1 MITNGGG
8 TATSR
13 TTVNQIEYGMGS
25 SKTKRCNSL
34 PDGRL
39 QTMLKKTKLRY
50 NEYYDMQKVFD
61 ELYANSKNGN
71 NFYKLL
77 EIIGSEENIR
87 LAFRNLKTNSGSN
100 TAGTDGKTIKDI
112 KCLKDK
118 EVIQI
123 IRDMLDNYSP
133 KSVRRVF
140 IPKTGSD
147 KKRPLGI
154 PCIWDRLFQQCI
166 LQVLEPICEP
176 KFHNHSYGF
185 RPNRG
190 ASHAV
195 SRTVSMVNMYR
206 HYYCVDVDIKG
217 FFDNVDHGKLLKQI
231 WTLGIRD
238 KRLIC
243 IISKILKSEI
253 EGEGIPAK
261 GTPQGGLISPLLSL
275 IVLNELDWW
284 GSNQWE
290 TYKPH
295 RMTSKGW
302 LAYAREY
309 TNLKDGYIVRYADD
323 FKIMCRT
330 YDEAQRWY
338 HATVDFLKTRLK
350 LEISPEKS
358 KVVNMHKNSSD
369 YLGLKIKV
377 VPKGKT
383 RYGFIAKTDMSDK
396 AIKKVKC
403 NLKAKVIN
411 IQKHTTSQAINNYNL
426 AIMGIQNYYCIATN
440 VYNNLTD
447 VNYALLP
454 TIRIRLKNIAKT
466 IPFRETEQDF
476 KQKTTG
482 IQDDTKIVVVGKMP
496 LLPITGVHHKSP
508 MNFSQDITNYT
519 AKGREKIHKQIEC
532 VNQYDFIEITRAR
545 DPNETI
551 EFNDNMLSAYAVQQ
565 GNCYISGNKL
575 NANNMICIRK
585 KPRAKGGSD
594 SHRNIA
600 FMDKIIGT
608 AVITENVETAR
619 MLLKKYKLENLQ
631 INRLNRL
638 RNNYGYH
645 AI

>member
-1 MITNGGG
+1 
-8 TATSR
+8 
-13 TTVNQIEYGMGS
+13 
-25 SKTKRCNSL
+25 
-34 PDGRL
+34 
-39 QTMLKKTKLRY
+39 MLKKAKLRY

-100 TAGTDGKTIKDI
+100 TAGTDGKTIEDI
-112 KCLKDK
+112 KYLEEK
-118 EVIQI
+118 EVIQT
-123 IRDMLDNYSP
+123 IRDMLDDYKP
-133 KSVRRVF
+133 KSVRRVY
-140 IPKTGSD
+140 IPKIGSD

-166 LQVLEPICEP
+166 LQILEPICEP

-185 RPNRG
+185 RANRD
-190 ASHAV
+190 AHHAI
-195 SRTVSMVNMYR
+195 SRTVSMINMYR

-253 EGEGIPAK
+253 DGEGIPTK
-261 GTPQGGLISPLLSL
+261 GTPQGGIISPLLSL

-284 GSNQWE
+284 VSNQWE
-290 TYKPH
+290 TYNPH
-295 RMTSKGW
+295 RMHSKGW
-302 LAYAREY
+302 LSYARKY

-350 LEISPEKS
+350 LDISPEKS
-358 KVVNMHKNSSD
+358 KVVNLHKNSSN
-369 YLGLKIKV
+369 YLGFKIKV

-383 RYGFIAKTDMSDK
+383 RYGYIAKTDMSDK
-396 AIKKVKC
+396 AIRKAKS
-403 NLKAKVIN
+403 NLKAKVKS
-411 IQKHTTSQAINNYNL
+411 IQKHTTSQNINNYNL
-426 AIMGIQNYYCIATN
+426 AIMGIQNYYRIATN

-454 TIRIRLKNIAKT
+454 TIRIRLKHIAHT
-466 IPFRETEQDF
+466 ELFREMNEEF
-476 KQKTTG
+476 KRKAIG
-482 IQDDTKIVVVGKMP
+482 IQSDTKIVVIGKMP

-519 AKGREKIHKQIEC
+519 AKGRKKIHKQIKCITQSE
-532 VNQYDFIEITRAR
+532 FIDIAR
-545 DPNETI
+545 IRNPSETI

-565 GNCYISGNKL
+565 GNCYISGRKL
-575 NANNMICIRK
+575 IKDNIVYMRK
-585 KPRAKGGSD
+585 KPREKGGTD
-594 SHRNIA
+594 SHGNIA
-600 FMDKIIGT
+600 FMDKGIGKIII
-608 AVITENVETAR
+608 VEDVETAR
-619 MLLKKYKLENLQ
+619 KLLEKYSLNSLQ
-631 INRLNRL
+631 RNRLNRL

>member
-1 MITNGGG
+1 
-8 TATSR
+8 
-13 TTVNQIEYGMGS
+13 
-25 SKTKRCNSL
+25 
-34 PDGRL
+34 
-39 QTMLKKTKLRY
+39 MLKKAKLRY

-61 ELYANSKNGN
+61 GLYAASKNGN

-87 LAFRNLKTNSGSN
+87 LAYRNLKTNSGSN
-100 TAGTDGKTIKDI
+100 TAGTDGKTIEDI
-112 KCLKDK
+112 KCRKDN
-118 EVIQI
+118 EVVEKV
-123 IRDMLDNYSP
+123 RSMLADYQP

-140 IPKTGSD
+140 IPKPGSD

-154 PCIWDRLFQQCI
+154 PCIWDRLVQQCI
-166 LQVLEPICEP
+166 LQVMEPICEP

-195 SRTVSMVNMYR
+195 SRVVSMINVSR

-243 IISKILKSEI
+243 IISRMLKSEI
-253 EGEGIPAK
+253 EGEGVPTK

-284 GSNQWE
+284 VSNQWE
-290 TYKPH
+290 TYISTGT
-295 RMTSKGW
+295 RSGKGW
-302 LAYAREY
+302 YRYARNH
-309 TNLKDGYIVRYADD
+309 TNLKDGFIVRYADD

-350 LEISPEKS
+350 LDISPEKS
-358 KVVNMHKNSSD
+358 KVVNLHKNSSEF
-369 YLGLKIKV
+369 LGFKIKV
-377 VPKGKT
+377 IPKGKT
-383 RYGFIAKTDMSDK
+383 RYGYVAKTDMSEK
-396 AIKKVKC
+396 AVKKAKR

-426 AIMGIQNYYCIATN
+426 AVMGIQNYYCIATN

-454 TIRIRLKNIAKT
+454 AIRIRLKNIAKT

-476 KQKTTG
+476 KEKTTG
-482 IQDDTKIVVVGKMP
+482 IQGNTKIVVIGKMP
-496 LLPITGVHHKSP
+496 LLPVTGVRHRSP
-508 MNFSQDITNYT
+508 MNFSQGITNYT
-519 AKGREKIHKQIEC
+519 AKGREKIHKQISSISPD
-532 VNQYDFIEITRAR
+532 DFLHLAQTRNP
-545 DPNETI
+545 DETI
-551 EFNDNMLSAYAVQQ
+551 EFNDNRISAYAVQQ
-565 GNCYISGNKL
+565 GNCYILGSKL
-575 NANNMICIRK
+575 TAEKMMCFRK
-585 KPRAKGGSD
+585 KPRSRDGTD
-594 SHRNIA
+594 SHGNIA
-600 FMDKIIGT
+600 FVDMEIGRIVFTEDVKT
-608 AVITENVETAR
+608 AKK
-619 MLLKKYKLENLQ
+619 LLAKFKLNEKQ
-631 INRLNRL
+631 RNRLNRL

>member
-1 MITNGGG
+1 
-8 TATSR
+8 
-13 TTVNQIEYGMGS
+13 
-25 SKTKRCNSL
+25 
-34 PDGRL
+34 
-39 QTMLKKTKLRY
+39 MLKKAKLRY

-87 LAFRNLKTNSGSN
+87 LAYRNLKTNSGSN
-100 TAGTDGKTIKDI
+100 TAGTDGKSIEDI
-112 KCLKDK
+112 KCLKDS

-123 IRDMLDNYSP
+123 VRSMLNDYKP
-133 KSVRRVF
+133 KSVRRVY
-140 IPKTGSD
+140 IPKPGSD

-154 PCIWDRLFQQCI
+154 PCIWDRLLQQCI

-190 ASHAV
+190 TNHAI

-231 WTLGIRD
+231 WTIGIRD

-253 EGEGIPAK
+253 EGEGIPTK
-261 GTPQGGLISPLLSL
+261 GTPQGGLISPILSL

-284 GSNQWE
+284 VSNQWE

-295 RMTSKGW
+295 RMSSKGW
-302 LAYAREY
+302 LAYARKY

-350 LEISPEKS
+350 LDISPEKS

-369 YLGLKIKV
+369 YLGFKIKV

-383 RYGFIAKTDMSDK
+383 RYGYIAKTDMSEK
-396 AIKKVKC
+396 AIKKAKS
-403 NLKAKVIN
+403 NLKAKVKN

-426 AIMGIQNYYCIATN
+426 AIIGIQNYYCIATN

-454 TIRIRLKNIAKT
+454 TIRIRFRSIAKT
-466 IPFRETEQDF
+466 VPFRETEQDF

-482 IQDDTKIVVVGKMP
+482 IKDDTKIVVIGKMP
-496 LLPITGVHHKSP
+496 LLPLTGVHHRSP

-519 AKGREKIHKQIEC
+519 AKGREKIHKQNEC
-532 VNQYDFIEITRAR
+532 ISQFDFIEIARTRN
-545 DPNETI
+545 PSETI
-551 EFNDNMLSAYAVQQ
+551 EFNDNMMSAYAVQQ
-565 GNCYISGNKL
+565 GNCYISGNRLK
-575 NANNMICIRK
+575 ADNMICIRK
-585 KPRAKGGSD
+585 IPRNKGGTD

-608 AVITENVETAR
+608 AVMTDSVETAR
-619 MLLKKYKLENLQ
+619 KLLKRYTLDSLQ
-631 INRLNRL
+631 IKKLNRL